1 MEKKIYI
8 DAMDKKSSFMVKD
21 FLYSNLKSQIIA
33 KKNLVFLCIGSD
45 RSTGDSLGPLIG
57 HKLINLK
64 RKNIH
69 IYGTLEKPVHAENLS
84 DTIEEIKS
92 TIKNPYI
99 IAIDAC
105 LGSINNV
112 GKIIIQKAP
121 LTPGI
126 AFNKNLPKVGHL
138 SILGIVN
145 ISSNLDFMVLQNTRL
160 YTVMKIADSIYYG
173 IHLFLIQALGYNK
186 DQLLDLKIENIIE

>member
-1 MEKKIYI
+1 MENKIYI
-8 DAMDKKSSFMVKD
+8 DAIDKNSSFMIRD
-21 FLYSNLKSQIIA
+21 YLYTNLKSQIVA

-45 RSTGDSLGPLIG
+45 RSTGDSLGPMVGERLN
-57 HKLINLK
+57 KLR

-69 IYGTLEKPVHAENLS
+69 IFGTLEQPVHAENLS
-84 DTIEEIKS
+84 DTLSEIKS

-105 LGSINNV
+105 LGSIDNV
-112 GKIIIQKAP
+112 GKVIIKKSS
-121 LTPGI
+121 LTPGL
-126 AFNKNLPKVGHL
+126 ALNKDLPKVGNM

-160 YTVMKIADSIYYG
+160 YTVMKLTDSIYYG
-173 IHLFLIQALGYNK
+173 IHLFLIQSLGCKK
-186 DQLLDLKIENIIE
+186 DQLLDFKLENIIK

>member
-8 DAMDKKSSFMVKD
+8 DAIDKKSSFMVKD

-57 HKLINLK
+57 HKLNNLK
-64 RKNIH
+64 RKNIY

-126 AFNKNLPKVGHL
+126 AFNKNLPKVGNL

-186 DQLLDLKIENIIE
+186 EQLLDLKIENIIE